1 MSSVLNMLK
10 GGKRKSRRS
19 RRGRGRKHR
28 RSSRRYQNQNEN
40 ENQNQNQFQFQG
52 GQATDEYVAKVV
64 GGMDAQV
71 GTAGPTSGAVV
82 LKQAGGEL
90 SLAPASFGAAP
101 VSAPVAQ
108 KGGKRGGNKGG
119 NLLGEIAVPAVLL
132 YANQAF
138 GKRRSTASKRPFRK
152 FRGSRRFRR

>member
-1 MSSVLNMLK
+1 MLK

-28 RSSRRYQNQNEN
+28 RTSRRYQNQNDQ
-40 ENQNQNQFQFQG
+40 NQNQNQFQFQG

-64 GGMDAQV
+64 GGVDQQM
-71 GTAGPTSGAVV
+71 GSAGPTTGAIK
-82 LKQAGGEL
+82 LGGSAL
-90 SLAPASFGAAP
+90 VPSTFNAAPAAP
-101 VSAPVAQ
+101 LAQ

-138 GKRRSTASKRPFRK
+138 GKRRSTANNRSGRR

>member
-71 GTAGPTSGAVV
+71 GTAGPTTGALV
-82 LKQAGGEL
+82 LKQAGGNAL
-90 SLAPASFGAAP
+90 VPASFGAAP
-101 VSAPVAQ
+101 APVVQ
-108 KGGKRGGNKGG
+108 KGGKKGGNKGG